1 MICGIFGL
9 PGVGKT
15 LLASWLASRAIDDK
29 SLNVHGFHCSTIRH
43 FQRVYTNFPIKGA
56 YKLDFELLGK
66 AKYENCCMIC
76 DEIQLFADSRNF
88 KDFGDELKA
97 FFAEHRKHDIT
108 FIWLS
113 QSPNNA
119 DKRIR
124 DLSDKLYYID
134 RTLFNLV
141 RVREILTH
149 FDVTTMTTKGMFAS
163 GINSHYFFAPLLYR
177 YCDTRY
183 IVNPRVLVDVPLIP
197 WGVGEPAARVGEFA
211 LPSGK
216 IAEQFTDGL
225 YYQDKQS

>member
-15 LLASWLASRAIDDK
+15 LLASWIANRAVEDK
-29 SLNVHGFHCSTIRH
+29 NINVHGFHISTIRH
-43 FQRVYTNFPIKGA
+43 FQRVYTNFPVKGA
-56 YKLDFELLGK
+56 YKLDFDEIGF

-88 KDFGDELKA
+88 KTFGDELKA

-134 RTLFNLV
+134 RTAFNLV
-141 RVREILTH
+141 RVREIITR
-149 FDVTTMTTKGMFAS
+149 FDVETMSTKGSFAS
-163 GINSHYFFAPLLYR
+163 GINSHYFLAPLLYK

-183 IVNPRVLVDVPLIP
+183 IVNPREMHDVPLIP
-197 WGVGEPAARVGEFA
+197 WGSGFESAPRVGSFT
-211 LPSGK
+211 LPDGQT
-216 IAEQFTDGL
+216 AEQFADGL
-225 YYQDKQS
+225 YYADK